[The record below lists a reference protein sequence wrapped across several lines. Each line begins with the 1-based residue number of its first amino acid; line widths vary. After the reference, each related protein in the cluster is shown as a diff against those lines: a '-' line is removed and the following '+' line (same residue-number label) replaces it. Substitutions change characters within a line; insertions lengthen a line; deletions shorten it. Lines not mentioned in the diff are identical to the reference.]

1 MGGREGTRQSRDESP
16 SPGWRA
22 AKKGLGG
29 PCRQL
34 CLPGMRRGTPLPPVL
49 GVVKVELQVV
59 AARLLY
65 FRGEGY
71 GDHFPGVNTELE
83 EESRAERDFV
93 SLSAWVF
100 SKQSLPQGSLPFHPY
115 PISPSLRHGQSSSG

>member
-1 MGGREGTRQSRDESP
+1 MGGREGIRQSRDESP

-34 CLPGMRRGTPLPPVL
+34 CLPGMRRDAPLPPVL

-83 EESRAERDFV
+83 EESRAET
-93 SLSAWVF
+93 LYLC
-100 SKQSLPQGSLPFHPY
+100 QHGC
-115 PISPSLRHGQSSSG
+115 SPSKGCPKILSHSTHTP